1 MYGEAH
7 EHRSAIV
14 CMHLCIIAF
23 DEERKGCKHKS
34 DIMLFSPRCIAFAAL
49 YNTMDRAEAEA
60 GVCDGI
66 VIHSFPVSIT
76 LFVLTL

>member
-1 MYGEAH
+1 M
-7 EHRSAIV
+7 SIV
-14 CMHLCIIAF
+14 RLLFVCICASSLLMKSEKGASTKVILCY
-23 DEERKGCKHKS
+23 
-34 DIMLFSPRCIAFAAL
+34 FSPRCIAFAAL